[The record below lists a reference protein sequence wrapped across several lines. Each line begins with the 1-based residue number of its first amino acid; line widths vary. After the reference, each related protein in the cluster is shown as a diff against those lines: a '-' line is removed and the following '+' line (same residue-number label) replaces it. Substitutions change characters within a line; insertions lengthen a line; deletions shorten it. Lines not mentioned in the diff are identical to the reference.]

1 MGCRCA
7 ERRAAVTAAAHAV
20 LQGDM
25 QAARREAGV
34 ITRTA
39 VEDMARVIRLARA
52 GRKTIEDKTMMV
64 SVNRSQAS

>member
-1 MGCRCA
+1 
-7 ERRAAVTAAAHAV
+7 
-20 LQGDM
+20 M